1 MLVVSDYVCACD
13 GVLGHLHEDVTV
25 IDGVLVV
32 FVDVNARSVEFVGF
46 VVAVE
51 FDAAVDV

>member
-1 MLVVSDYVCACD
+1 MLVVSDYVCACG
-13 GVLGHLHEDVTV
+13 GVLGHLHEDVAV